1 MNIIKL
7 ESYMIPRAQ
16 ALAECVFMRFD
27 APDYS
32 KKGAEGVLRF
42 IYYDMPQ
49 KLQDGTMTVYGCFEK
64 GSLLGM
70 CALDKFEHI
79 SLLFVDGSRHRQ
91 GIGSALVKQACF
103 AARLHGNEH
112 ITVNAAPF
120 AVGFYHKIGFV
131 DLGEPQFEN
140 DIVFTPMRKSVLD
153 KAKN

>member
-16 ALAECVFMRFD
+16 ELAKSVFMRFD

-32 KKGAEGVLRF
+32 KKGAEGVVRF

-49 KLQDGTMTVYGCFEK
+49 KLREGSMTVYGCFER
-64 GSLLGM
+64 GTLLGM
-70 CALDKFEHI
+70 CALDTFNHI
-79 SLLFVDGSRHRQ
+79 SLLFVDGSYHNR

-131 DLGEPQFEN
+131 DSGEPKFEN
-140 DIVFTPMRKSVLD
+140 DIVFTPMKKSVLD
-153 KAKN
+153 KAKK

>member
-7 ESYMIPRAQ
+7 ERYMIPRAQ
-16 ALAECVFMRFD
+16 NLAERVFRRFD

-32 KKGAEGVLRF
+32 KSGINGVVRF
-42 IYYDMPQ
+42 IYYDLPQ
-49 KLQDGTMTVYGCFEK
+49 KLHDGTMTVYGCFEN
-64 GSLLGM
+64 GELLGM
-70 CALDKFEHI
+70 CALDNFEHI
-79 SLLFVDGSRHRQ
+79 SLLFVDGSYHKR
-91 GIGSALVKQACF
+91 GIGSALIKQACF

-120 AVGFYHKIGFV
+120 AVGFYHKVGFV
-131 DLGEPQFEN
+131 DLGEPRFEN

>member
-1 MNIIKL
+1 MNIIRL
-7 ESYMIPRAQ
+7 ESYMLPRAQ
-16 ALAECVFMRFD
+16 ALAESVFMEYD

-32 KKGAEGVLRF
+32 KNGADGVVRF
-42 IYYDMPQ
+42 IYHDLPQ
-49 KLQDGTMTVYGCFEK
+49 KLHGGSMVVYGCFEK

-70 CALDKFEHI
+70 CALDNFCHI
-79 SLLFVDGSRHRQ
+79 SLLFVDGSCHRR
-91 GIGSALVKQACF
+91 GIGTALIKQVCF

-153 KAKN
+153 KEK